1 MYKVVFSPLAIKDLE
16 EVRLYITQELCNEQ
30 AAQKILSG
38 IMRDIRRLSQFP
50 ESSPLL
56 SSMVDF
62 ETDYRFLVCGNY
74 VVFIVSLRNKCM
86 LCVFCTGVEIL
97 CKLYSESHRNNK
109 NADGSFDLS
118 AFLLLC
124 YISLRPSRA
133 RERVTSSAYSRLP
146 PTGMP

>member
-16 EVRLYITQELCNEQ
+16 EVRLHITQELCNEQ

-74 VVFIVSLRNKCM
+74 VVFYRFAQEQVHIVRVLYGRRNFM
-86 LCVFCTGVEIL
+86 QTLFGEPQ
-97 CKLYSESHRNNK
+97 E
-109 NADGSFDLS
+109 
-118 AFLLLC
+118 
-124 YISLRPSRA
+124 
-133 RERVTSSAYSRLP
+133 
-146 PTGMP
+146 